1 MVRDLLGRCLLGGCC
16 VFEGA
21 VVRFLE
27 ASEAIAAGAGLG
39 ATEDEAVEADGG
51 LLEVA
56 AARFVGDL
64 AR

>member
-1 MVRDLLGRCLLGGCC
+1 MDEDLLGRCLLGGCC

-21 VVRFLE
+21 VLVLG
-27 ASEAIAAGAGLG
+27 ASEAMAAGAGLG

-51 LLEVA
+51 LEV